1 MVRIKACG
9 TDDET
14 IEKAKGVVIQVAER
28 YQTGCNDRD
37 EFYKLRDSLIEGMVS
52 TSSDSAAFGCTKR
65 VLSNAVFAIALPR
78 GRNSRAALPR
88 AEAGNEG

>member
-1 MVRIKACG
+1 MSCVM
-9 TDDET
+9 
-14 IEKAKGVVIQVAER
+14 IQVAER

-37 EFYKLRDSLIEGMVS
+37 ELYKLRDSLISLIEG
-52 TSSDSAAFGCTKR
+52 SAAFGCTKR
-65 VLSNAVFAIALPR
+65 VVSNAVFAIALPR